1 MIEQPNKSD
10 GQSRRILI
18 VVFGFFLMLFAG
30 MIYSWSIFINP
41 IESELGF
48 PRKET
53 ALVFTISLSISIIGQ
68 ITAGALKRKFRT
80 TVVFGIPASLFLS
93 GFFLASRI
101 TNIYALYLS
110 YGAMVGFA
118 IGMIYNAV
126 LAYTLDQFPQKQTGV
141 VSGALLM
148 GFGMGGMILG
158 TLATYL
164 INQIGWR
171 SVFAGFGA
179 TFSLLSLAAIFV
191 YRTDEGS
198 RHFKDTANNAGKAP
212 KEMVSS
218 FSYVLLFLWFLSTAA
233 ASLTIIGHSAPI
245 ASDLGANS
253 YLAAVA
259 AGLVSVLNG
268 LSRVI
273 FGRLYEVLGQKK
285 MKLILTLISVSA
297 GVACFLGFTVGSLAV
312 VLIGYMLAGLENGG
326 NAVYAG
332 TLIKERYGQKNYGI
346 NLGITNVHI
355 IMASFLGNGLAGQ
368 IRTASGNYQGALM
381 MMLGFGLI
389 SLLLFFVTARV
400 EKAEHTLEDAQKAEQ
415 LL

>member
-1 MIEQPNKSD
+1 
-10 GQSRRILI
+10 
-18 VVFGFFLMLFAG
+18 MLFSG
-30 MIYSWSIFINP
+30 MIYSWSIFISP

-48 PRKET
+48 ARKET
-53 ALVFTISLSISIIGQ
+53 ALVFTISMSISIIGQ
-68 ITAGALKRKFRT
+68 ITAGALKRKYKP
-80 TVVFGIPASLFLS
+80 TVVFGIPALLFVS

-101 TNIYALYLS
+101 ENIFSLYLS

-126 LAYTLDQFPQKQTGV
+126 MAYTLDHFPQNQTGT

-171 SVFAGFGA
+171 TVFVGFGA
-179 TFSLLSLAAIFV
+179 VFSLLSVAAIFIHK
-191 YRTDEGS
+191 TDENSQHLKENGN
-198 RHFKDTANNAGKAP
+198 DTGKTP
-212 KEMVSS
+212 REMVTSVP
-218 FSYVLLFLWFLSTAA
+218 FVLLFLWFLTTAS

-245 ASDLGANS
+245 ASDLGANT

-268 LSRVI
+268 LSRII
-273 FGRLYEVLGQKK
+273 FGRLYAFIGQKK
-285 MKLILTLISVSA
+285 MKLILTVTSLTA
-297 GVACFLGFTVGSLAV
+297 GAACLLGYSLGSLAV
-312 VLIGYMLAGLENGG
+312 VLVGYMLAGLENGG

-346 NLGITNVHI
+346 NLGITNIH
-355 IMASFLGNGLAGQ
+355 MALASFLGNGLAGQ
-368 IRTASGNYQGALM
+368 IRTASGNYQGALA
-381 MMLGFGLI
+381 MMLGFGLM
-389 SLLLFFVTARV
+389 SLLLFFITAWVERTDHAVKHV
-400 EKAEHTLEDAQKAEQ
+400 EKVEQ
-415 LL
+415 PQP